1 MAARQIKIVN
11 ELDPK
16 WAANGVLVAA
26 GGVSTIL
33 AGTPAKSADAA
44 GAITGAVV
52 PMVDGDGTI
61 AQKFS
66 GIAKSDSTDTASA
79 AGVVTLWLPLPGIVY
94 SGVCKT
100 TSANT
105 AALLLALFNKHVV
118 FDTQDSGVTWTI
130 DAAATDA
137 LVSCVTIIGGEYQ
150 TNTVYFT
157 YKDAG
162 TILGQHQT
170 S

>member
-1 MAARQIKIVN
+1 MAVRNQIKIVSQ
-11 ELDPK
+11 LDEK
-16 WAANGVLVAA
+16 FSVDVLVAA
-26 GGVSTIL
+26 GGAQTIEI
-33 AGTPAKSADAA
+33 GTPTKSADAA
-44 GAITGAVV
+44 GAITGAVI

-61 AQKFS
+61 AHKFS
-66 GIAKSDSTDTASA
+66 GIAKSDSTDTAAA
-79 AGVVTLWLPLPGIVY
+79 AGTVQLWLPLPGIVY
-94 SGVCKT
+94 SAACKT

-105 AALLLALFNKHVV
+105 AAKLLALFNKHVV
-118 FDTQDSGVTWTI
+118 FDLTGTTWTV

-137 LVSCVTIIGGEYQ
+137 LVSCVTIIGGDWE

-157 YKDAG
+157 YKDTG

>member
-1 MAARQIKIVN
+1 MALQIRIVN
-11 ELDPK
+11 ELNPK
-16 WAANGVLVAA
+16 FALPGILVAA
-26 GGVSTIL
+26 GGAATIA
-33 AGTPAKSADAA
+33 AGTPTKSADAA

-66 GIAKSDSTDTASA
+66 GIAKSDSTDTAAA
-79 AGVVTLWLPLPGIVY
+79 AGTVTLWLPLPGMVY
-94 SGVCKT
+94 AAACKT
-100 TSANT
+100 TSADT
-105 AALLLALFNKHVV
+105 AAKLTALFQKHVV
-118 FDTQDSGVTWTI
+118 FDLTSTTWTV

-162 TILGQHQT
+162 TILGQQQT

>member
-1 MAARQIKIVN
+1 MSVYRNNITIVS
-11 ELDPK
+11 ELNPK
-16 WAANGVLVAA
+16 FALTGVLVAA
-26 GGVSTIL
+26 GGVSTIEQ
-33 AGTPAKSADAA
+33 GTPTKSADAA
-44 GAITGAVV
+44 GSITGAIV

-66 GIAKSDSTDTASA
+66 GIAKNDSTDTAAA
-79 AGVVTLWLPLPGIVY
+79 AGVVTVWLPLPGIVY
-94 SGVCKT
+94 AAKCLT

-105 AALLLALFNKHVV
+105 AAKLLALFQKHVV
-118 FDTQDSGVTWTI
+118 FDLTTTWTV

-162 TILGQHQT
+162 TILGQQQV

>member
-1 MAARQIKIVN
+1 MSTLQNNIKIISQ
-11 ELDPK
+11 LDPK
-16 WAANGVLVAA
+16 FQAVGVLVAA
-26 GGVSTIL
+26 AAGPTIEK
-33 AGTPAKSADAA
+33 GTPVKSADAA
-44 GAITGAVV
+44 GSITGAVI

-61 AQKFS
+61 AQKFA
-66 GIAKSDSTDTASA
+66 GIADSDSTEVAAT
-79 AGVVTLWLPLPGIVY
+79 AGVVNLWLPLPGMVY
-94 SGVCKT
+94 SAKCKT
-100 TSANT
+100 TSADT
-105 AALLLALFNKHVV
+105 AAKLLALFNKHVV
-118 FDTQDSGVTWTI
+118 FDLTSSLWTI

-137 LVSCVTIIGGEYQ
+137 LVNCVTIIGGDYL

>member
-1 MAARQIKIVN
+1 MASQIRIVN
-11 ELDPK
+11 ELNPK
-16 WAANGVLVAA
+16 FAVPGILVAA
-26 GGVSTIL
+26 GGVSTIA
-33 AGTPAKSADAA
+33 AGTPTKSADAA
-44 GAITGAVV
+44 GSITGAVI

-61 AQKFS
+61 AEKFS
-66 GIAKSDSTDTASA
+66 GIAKSDSTDTAAA
-79 AGVVTLWLPLPGIVY
+79 AGTVTLWLPLPGMVY
-94 SGVCKT
+94 AGACKT

-105 AALLLALFNKHVV
+105 AAKLTALFQKHVV
-118 FDTQDSGVTWTI
+118 FDLSGTTWTV

-162 TILGQHQT
+162 TILGQQQVA
-170 S
+170 